1 MSRIT
6 GNAISGQT
14 SQRPSN
20 RNDKCH
26 TRLTDSPRST
36 TVTKTLENRSW
47 WGYSWAGSY
56 PILDIRDVHY
66 RMSKSR
72 HLKLRPNMASWFRT
86 QWSEVASPYLYD
98 RCLSSANLI
107 IADSWPLL
115 YCWFREQPTP
125 SHVLEGES
133 SLLGRLNS
141 WRLLARLYI
150 DESSILP
157 LSYRPPARKMDK
169 IPVKKKWEEMAFCEK
184 KINQWQNLPRGA
196 RDPLSR
202 EPPSSD

>member
-1 MSRIT
+1 MRRVSLTKNPCRAMSRIT

-36 TVTKTLENRSW
+36 TVTETLANRSW

-86 QWSEVASPYLYD
+86 QCSEVASPYSYD

-107 IADSWPLL
+107 IADLKSPKFRAKMALVTLL
-115 YCWFREQPTP
+115 
-125 SHVLEGES
+125 L
-133 SLLGRLNS
+133 
-141 WRLLARLYI
+141 I
-150 DESSILP
+150 
-157 LSYRPPARKMDK
+157 K
-169 IPVKKKWEEMAFCEK
+169 
-184 KINQWQNLPRGA
+184 
-196 RDPLSR
+196 
-202 EPPSSD
+202 EPGNIV

>member
-1 MSRIT
+1 MRRVTLTKNPCRAMSRIT

-36 TVTKTLENRSW
+36 TVTETLANRSW

-86 QWSEVASPYLYD
+86 QCSEVASPYSYD

-107 IADSWPLL
+107 IADLKNPK
-115 YCWFREQPTP
+115 FRAKM
-125 SHVLEGES
+125 L
-133 SLLGRLNS
+133 
-141 WRLLARLYI
+141 
-150 DESSILP
+150 
-157 LSYRPPARKMDK
+157 LSYAS
-169 IPVKKKWEEMAFCEK
+169 
-184 KINQWQNLPRGA
+184 INQRA
-196 RDPLSR
+196 REHCLNER
-202 EPPSSD
+202 A